1 MKKLLFIFSV
11 ASLIISCQVLAQQQ
25 DLADTS
31 FLVPLEKSITKAGVT
46 ITLVAV
52 LEDSRCPRDITCMWE
67 GKAVVELNV
76 REPGQ
81 EPQKMTVVFQ
91 NQSQSI
97 IARSQHTVFTAL
109 RLLPYPGDSGN
120 NTAYQLEVATTKNNQ

>member
-1 MKKLLFIFSV
+1 MKKVLFIFSI

-25 DLADTS
+25 DLFDST

-91 NQSQSI
+91 NQEQNI
-97 IARSQHTVFTAL
+97 ITRSGDTVFRAL
-109 RLLPYPGDSGN
+109 KLIPYPGDSSDKEQE
-120 NTAYQLEVATTKNNQ
+120 YQLQVSHKKEY

>member
-1 MKKLLFIFSV
+1 MKKLLIIFSIT
-11 ASLIISCQVLAQQQ
+11 SLIISCQVLAQQK
-25 DLADTS
+25 DLADAI
-31 FLVPLEKSITKAGVT
+31 FLVPLETSITKAGVI

-52 LEDSRCPRDITCMWE
+52 LEDSRCPRDITCTWE

-81 EPQKMTVVFQ
+81 ESQNIRLVFQ

-97 IARSQHTVFTAL
+97 IASTQQTVFTAL

-120 NTAYQLEVATTKNNQ
+120 NAEYKLEVATTKKY

>member
-1 MKKLLFIFSV
+1 MKKVLFIFSI

-25 DLADTS
+25 DLFDNT

-46 ITLVAV
+46 ITLAAV
-52 LEDSRCPRDITCMWE
+52 LEDSRCPRNITCMWE

-76 REPGQ
+76 RKPGQ
-81 EPQKMTVVFQ
+81 ESQKMTVVFQ

-97 IARSQHTVFTAL
+97 IASTKHNVFTAL

-120 NTAYQLEVATTKNNQ
+120 NTAYQLEVATTKNNK

>member
-1 MKKLLFIFSV
+1 MKKVLFIFSV

-81 EPQKMTVVFQ
+81 EPQKTTVVFQ

-120 NTAYQLEVATTKNNQ
+120 NTAYQLEVATTKNY

>member
-1 MKKLLFIFSV
+1 MKKVLFTFSI

-25 DLADTS
+25 DLFDST

-46 ITLVAV
+46 ITLAAV
-52 LEDSRCPRDITCMWE
+52 LEDSRCPRNITCMWE

-81 EPQKMTVVFQ
+81 ESQKMTVVFQ

-97 IARSQHTVFTAL
+97 IARTQHSVFTAL

-120 NTAYQLEVATTKNNQ
+120 NTAYQLEVATTKNN

>member
-1 MKKLLFIFSV
+1 MKKLLLIFSIV
-11 ASLIISCQVLAQQQ
+11 SIVVSCQVLAQQQ
-25 DLADTS
+25 DHVDST

-46 ITLVAV
+46 IILAAV
-52 LEDSRCPRDITCMWE
+52 VEDSRCPRNITCMWE

-81 EPQKMTVVFQ
+81 ESQKMTVVFQ

-97 IARSQHTVFTAL
+97 IARTQHSVFTAL

-120 NTAYQLEVATTKNNQ
+120 NTAYQLEVATTKNY

>member
-1 MKKLLFIFSV
+1 MKKVLFIFSI

-31 FLVPLEKSITKAGVT
+31 FLVPLEKSITKDEVT
-46 ITLVAV
+46 ITLVAI
-52 LEDSRCPRDITCMWE
+52 LEDSRCPRDINCMWE

-81 EPQKMTVVFQ
+81 ESQKMTVVFQ

-97 IARSQHTVFTAL
+97 IARTKHTVFIAL
-109 RLLPYPGDSGN
+109 RLLPFPGDSVN
-120 NTAYQLEVATTKNNQ
+120 NTAYQLEVATTKNY

>member
-1 MKKLLFIFSV
+1 MKKVLFIFSI

-25 DLADTS
+25 DLFDST

-46 ITLVAV
+46 ITLAAV
-52 LEDSRCPRDITCMWE
+52 LEDSRCPRNITCMWE

-81 EPQKMTVVFQ
+81 ESQKMTVVFQ

-97 IARSQHTVFTAL
+97 IARTKHTVFTAL
-109 RLLPYPGDSGN
+109 RLLPYPGDSGT

>member
-1 MKKLLFIFSV
+1 MKKLLLIFSIV
-11 ASLIISCQVLAQQQ
+11 SIVVSCQVLAQQQ
-25 DLADTS
+25 DHVDNT

-46 ITLVAV
+46 IILAAV
-52 LEDSRCPRDITCMWE
+52 VEDSRCPRNITCMWE
-67 GKAVVELNV
+67 GKAVVELYV

-81 EPQKMTVVFQ
+81 ESQKMTVVFQ

-97 IARSQHTVFTAL
+97 IARTQHTVFTAL

-120 NTAYQLEVATTKNNQ
+120 NTAYQLEVATTKNY